1 MLLNYSYTI
10 KEVEVMDE
18 NVVEAVEAQEVSEE
32 QKPSGILADYSVKHA
47 EKQAK
52 KEKRQGV
59 MQFIKYALCAASAG
73 IIQLVVFTILHNVI
87 PDDGKYINFFK
98 KTEVNVFVAT
108 TVALCAS
115 ILWNFTL
122 NRKFTFKDAS
132 NVPKAM
138 ALAFLFYVPF
148 YPFQTWYVCTI
159 EPLLSAKI
167 NASLAGIIAEG
178 SVMVI
183 NFALEFLWQKFVV
196 FRKPKAK
203 KAEEKVEDT
212 ATDNQIEQLEKDLQ
226 VAQLENKIEEEK
238 GNKTVV
244 CKYCGAKNKA
254 KDEVCHKCGA
264 KLAE

>member
-1 MLLNYSYTI
+1 
-10 KEVEVMDE
+10 MDE
-18 NVVEAVEAQEVSEE
+18 NVKENSEE
-32 QKPSGILADYSVKHA
+32 QTPAKDEPADEQNAKRGILAEYGVKYA

-52 KEKRQGV
+52 KEKRKGV

-87 PDDGKYINFFK
+87 PDDGKTINFIQP
-98 KTEVNVFVAT
+98 TAINTFVAT

-138 ALAFLFYVPF
+138 ILAFLFYVPF

-167 NASLAGIIAEG
+167 NATLAGIIAEG
-178 SVMVI
+178 TVMII
-183 NFALEFLWQKFVV
+183 NFALEFMWQKFVV
-196 FRKPKAK
+196 FRKPKFNGK
-203 KAEEKVEDT
+203 EKTEDDV
-212 ATDNQIEQLEKDLQ
+212 ATDENTVENSTDQN
-226 VAQLENKIEEEK
+226 AQNKQ
-238 GNKTVV
+238 
-244 CKYCGAKNKA
+244 
-254 KDEVCHKCGA
+254 
-264 KLAE
+264 

>member
-1 MLLNYSYTI
+1 
-10 KEVEVMDE
+10 MDE
-18 NVVEAVEAQEVSEE
+18 NVIQTVELQEASEE
-32 QKPSGILADYSVKHA
+32 QKPSGILADYSVKYA

-87 PDDGKYINFFK
+87 PDDGKKINFIQS
-98 KTEVNVFVAT
+98 TEINTFVAT

-138 ALAFLFYVPF
+138 ILAFLFYVPF

-167 NASLAGIIAEG
+167 NATLAGIIAEG
-178 SVMVI
+178 SVMAI
-183 NFALEFLWQKFVV
+183 NFALEFMWQKFVV

-203 KAEEKVEDT
+203 KTEETVKNEDVRS
-212 ATDNQIEQLEKDLQ
+212 ADEQSDTNEQ
-226 VAQLENKIEEEK
+226 
-238 GNKTVV
+238 
-244 CKYCGAKNKA
+244 
-254 KDEVCHKCGA
+254 
-264 KLAE
+264 

>member
-1 MLLNYSYTI
+1 
-10 KEVEVMDE
+10 MDE
-18 NVVEAVEAQEVSEE
+18 NVKEISEVQTSVKDELADEQNAAV
-32 QKPSGILADYSVKHA
+32 GILAEYSAKYA

-52 KEKRQGV
+52 KEKRKGV

-87 PDDGKYINFFK
+87 PDDGKTINFIQP
-98 KTEVNVFVAT
+98 TAINTFVAT

-138 ALAFLFYVPF
+138 VLAFLFYVPF

-178 SVMVI
+178 TVMII
-183 NFALEFLWQKFVV
+183 NFALEFMWQKFVV
-196 FRKPKAK
+196 FRKPKVK
-203 KAEEKVEDT
+203 
-212 ATDNQIEQLEKDLQ
+212 
-226 VAQLENKIEEEK
+226 EEEK
-238 GNKTVV
+238 TEGDVATDENTVENSNDQNAQD
-244 CKYCGAKNKA
+244 K
-254 KDEVCHKCGA
+254 
-264 KLAE
+264 

>member
-1 MLLNYSYTI
+1 
-10 KEVEVMDE
+10 MDE
-18 NVVEAVEAQEVSEE
+18 NVVRTVELQEVSEE
-32 QKPSGILADYSVKHA
+32 QKPSGILADYSVKYA

-87 PDDGKYINFFK
+87 PDDGKTINFIQP
-98 KTEVNVFVAT
+98 TAINTFVAT

-138 ALAFLFYVPF
+138 ILAFLFYVPF

-167 NASLAGIIAEG
+167 NATLAGIIAEG
-178 SVMVI
+178 TVMVI
-183 NFALEFLWQKFVV
+183 NFALEFMWQKFVV

-203 KAEEKVEDT
+203 KTEEKVEDK

>member
-1 MLLNYSYTI
+1 
-10 KEVEVMDE
+10 MDE

-98 KTEVNVFVAT
+98 ETEVNVFVAT